1 MESIAEFIV
10 NNIDINTQEQLQH
23 SVMQNGIE
31 MNMELIEMCDELFK
45 VIDRSEITDLTLY
58 PENLGFQRKKIIT
71 FKWKG
76 KKCKIGEHF
85 CIHKE
90 TISGLKSRQ
99 SCKKKKGYKKVKLMF
114 WLFS

>member
-10 NNIDINTQEQLQH
+10 DNIDINTQEQFQH

-76 KKCKIGEHF
+76 KKCEIGEHF
-85 CIHKE
+85 CTQRDYFWVK
-90 TISGLKSRQ
+90 ISP
-99 SCKKKKGYKKVKLMF
+99 VM
-114 WLFS
+114 